1 MSVPMPE
8 PLPFGRWLK
17 RLRADLDMTQ
27 EALAQAVG
35 CAPQTIRTFE
45 IGTRRPSRELAERLA
60 DILLVPPE
68 QRADFIRL
76 ARMPAGSSPER
87 PRTRDQER
95 SAHGDGHSQH
105 ATSTTS
111 AEPARVTGATKNRTE
126 PPPDPILAT
135 KVYLPRPC
143 SGLVSRSRL
152 LARLEAGLPR
162 SLTVLAAPAGFGKTT
177 LLADWISQHGSGDRR
192 VAWLALDAGDSDPLR
207 FIRYLIAALQTIDPT
222 VGTATLN
229 LLRAAQSPPL
239 EAVLP
244 FLINELVALPDRS
257 ILVLDDYHVIDAPA
271 VHQALAFLLDHLP
284 PPLHLVIASRS
295 DPSLPL
301 ARLRARGQLNEVRAS
316 DLRFTLEEATTFLRQ
331 VMDIPIEAADV
342 AALDAHTEGWIAGL
356 QLAALAMQHNTDP
369 GTFVQAFAGSNRFV
383 IDYLAEEV
391 IERLPA
397 HLQTFVLQTAI
408 LDRLCGSL
416 CDTVLGIAHEVQQGA
431 DVQPSYSQLVLAE
444 LERANLF
451 LIPLDDD
458 RRWYRYHHLF
468 GEVMRTRLHHGASA
482 EHVTALHR
490 RASGWY
496 EHEGWEAEAIQHA
509 VAAADW
515 ERVERLLLQIIP
527 TFVARTQFHTVLR
540 WLRALPDALF
550 RACPTLYVHDAG
562 MLMYTN
568 QVGEAEARLQA
579 AEHAIAEAAASGRGF
594 AHERLLRGQIA
605 VIRAA
610 IFRIRGDLERCVA
623 LSREAL
629 ELLPDPETVPLKLRP
644 VAGLNALRAFLV
656 SGDVRP
662 VVEERVAS
670 VIAPIRAS
678 VNRFALLTSIINL
691 ARLQVLQGRLHQA
704 AATYGEAREVV
715 GGAEELKTV
724 IGGAAYYIG
733 LGELHREWND
743 LAVAHDLLQT
753 GLELVQGRITV
764 DADVLTAG
772 YIAMAR
778 LQRAQADP
786 AGALHTMRQFLDIAR
801 EREIAEHLLA
811 RARAAQ
817 ALLALQQG
825 ALDRAVDWADRS
837 SLRLEDTLSYLR
849 EWEYLALARVRIA
862 EAHGNKG
869 SPYLRDAQLLLNRL
883 LQDAEAGGRMDSML
897 RILILLALLH
907 HAGRDALEAHVVL
920 NRALGLA
927 ASGGYIRIFVDKGA
941 PMAALLAEALRQTT
955 SRLNGTALDPS
966 VHQYIHTLLAA
977 FGAEGSMT
985 LVPAHLPSATMHP
998 LRLGVEPL
1006 TDREREVLRL
1016 LAEGRSNQAI
1026 AEELVVAVG
1035 TVKRHV
1041 SNIMSKLGVQSRL
1054 EAVAHARSL
1063 NLV

>member
-1 MSVPMPE
+1 
-8 PLPFGRWLK
+8 
-17 RLRADLDMTQ
+17 
-27 EALAQAVG
+27 
-35 CAPQTIRTFE
+35 
-45 IGTRRPSRELAERLA
+45 
-60 DILLVPPE
+60 
-68 QRADFIRL
+68 
-76 ARMPAGSSPER
+76 
-87 PRTRDQER
+87 
-95 SAHGDGHSQH
+95 
-105 ATSTTS
+105 
-111 AEPARVTGATKNRTE
+111 
-126 PPPDPILAT
+126 
-135 KVYLPRPC
+135 
-143 SGLVSRSRL
+143 
-152 LARLEAGLPR
+152 
-162 SLTVLAAPAGFGKTT
+162 
-177 LLADWISQHGSGDRR
+177 
-192 VAWLALDAGDSDPLR
+192 
-207 FIRYLIAALQTIDPT
+207 
-222 VGTATLN
+222 
-229 LLRAAQSPPL
+229 
-239 EAVLP
+239 
-244 FLINELVALPDRS
+244 
-257 ILVLDDYHVIDAPA
+257 
-271 VHQALAFLLDHLP
+271 
-284 PPLHLVIASRS
+284 VIASRS
-295 DPSLPL
+295 DPPLPL
-301 ARLRARGQLNEVRAS
+301 ARLRARGHLNEVRVA
-316 DLRFTLEEATTFLRQ
+316 DLRFTLEEATTFLRL
-331 VMDIPIEAADV
+331 VMDIPIQAADV

-356 QLAALAMQHNTDP
+356 QLAALAMQHSTDA
-369 GTFVQAFAGSNRFV
+369 GAFVQAFAGSNRFV

-416 CDTVLGIAHEVQQGA
+416 CDTVLGIAHELQQGA

-451 LIPLDDD
+451 LIPLDDE

-482 EHVTALHR
+482 ERVAALHR

-540 WLRALPDALF
+540 WLRALPNALF

-568 QVGEAEARLQA
+568 QVAEAEARLQA

-594 AHERLLRGQIA
+594 PHERLLRGQIA

-610 IFRIRGDLERCVA
+610 IFRIRGDLEGCVT

-644 VAGLNALRAFLV
+644 VASLNALRAFLV

-662 VVEERVAS
+662 VIEERVAS

-743 LAVAHDLLQT
+743 LGAAHDLLQT

-764 DADVLTAG
+764 DADVLTTG

-778 LQRAQADP
+778 LQQAQAAP
-786 AGALHTMRQFLDIAR
+786 AGGLQTMRQFLNIAR
-801 EREIAEHLLA
+801 ERDIAEHLLA
-811 RARAAQ
+811 RGRAAQ

-825 ALDRAVDWADRS
+825 ALETAVGWADRS
-837 SLRLEDTLSYLR
+837 SLRPEDTLSYLR
-849 EWEYLALARVRIA
+849 EWEYLILAQVRIA
-862 EAHGNKG
+862 QARGN
-869 SPYLRDAQLLLNRL
+869 SVSLYLGDVRHLLDRL
-883 LQDAEAGGRMDSML
+883 LHDAEAGGRMDSVL

-907 HAGRDALEAHVVL
+907 QAQRDAQEAHAVL
-920 NRALGLA
+920 NRSLRLA
-927 ASGGYIRIFVDKGA
+927 APEGYVRVFIDEGA
-941 PMAALLAEALRQTT
+941 PMAALLAQSVERRAQSDPTRIYAERLLSAFPAEQTGAMLDVSDAPPVLRSTLERSNAL
-955 SRLNGTALDPS
+955 
-966 VHQYIHTLLAA
+966 
-977 FGAEGSMT
+977 
-985 LVPAHLPSATMHP
+985 
-998 LRLGVEPL
+998 VEPL

>member
-1 MSVPMPE
+1 MPE

-17 RLRADLDMTQ
+17 RLRADHDLTQ

-60 DILLVPPE
+60 DVLQVPPE
-68 QRADFIRL
+68 QRGDFIRA
-76 ARMPAGSSPER
+76 ARVPAANQPAR
-87 PRTRDQER
+87 PGTPTKHAR
-95 SAHGDGHSQH
+95 SATGTQT
-105 ATSTTS
+105 A
-111 AEPARVTGATKNRTE
+111 PVTEAPKDRMGLV
-126 PPPDPILAT
+126 PDPVLAT
-135 KVYLPRPC
+135 KLYLPRPRA
-143 SGLVSRSRL
+143 SLVSRSRL
-152 LARLEAGLPR
+152 LARLEAGLPGL
-162 SLTVLAAPAGFGKTT
+162 LTVLAAPAGFGKTT
-177 LLADWISQHGSGDRR
+177 LLADWISRHAAGSRR

-207 FIRYLIAALQTIDPT
+207 FLRYLIAALQTIDPT

-229 LLRAAQSPPL
+229 LLRAAQAPPL

-284 PPLHLVIASRS
+284 PPLHLVIASRA
-295 DPSLPL
+295 DLPLPL
-301 ARLRARGQLNEVRAS
+301 ARLRARGQLNEVRVA

-331 VMDIPIEAADV
+331 AMDVPIQAADI

-356 QLAALAMQHNTDP
+356 QLAALAMQQSPDP
-369 GTFVQAFAGSNRFV
+369 GAFVQAFAGSNRFV

-397 HLQTFVLQTAI
+397 HLQTFVLQTAV
-408 LDRLCGSL
+408 LDRLCGPL
-416 CDTVLGIAHEVQQGA
+416 CDAVLGIVHEAQQRMG
-431 DVQPSYSQLVLAE
+431 VHSSYSQLILAE

-451 LIPLDDD
+451 LIPLDDE

-468 GEVMRTRLHHGASA
+468 GEVLRTRLQHGASA
-482 EHVTALHR
+482 EHVAALHR
-490 RASGWY
+490 RASAWY

-568 QVGEAEARLQA
+568 QVAEAEARLQA
-579 AEHAIAEAAASGRGF
+579 AEHAIAEAAAGGRGF
-594 AHERLLRGQIA
+594 THERLLRGQIA

-610 IFRIRGDLERCVA
+610 ILRIRGDLEGCVA

-629 ELLPDPETVPLKLRP
+629 ELLPDPETAPLKLRP
-644 VAGLNALRAFLV
+644 VASLNALRAFLV
-656 SGDVRP
+656 TGDVRP

-704 AATYGEAREVV
+704 AATYAEAREVV
-715 GGAEELKTV
+715 GGAAELKTV

-743 LAVAHDLLQT
+743 LAAAHDLLQT
-753 GLELVQGRITV
+753 GLELVQGSITV

-778 LQRAQADP
+778 LQQAQADP
-786 AGALHTMRQFLDIAR
+786 AGGLQTMRQFLTIAR
-801 EREIAEHLLA
+801 ERDIAEHLLA
-811 RARAAQ
+811 RGRAAQ

-825 ALDRAVDWADRS
+825 VLEIAVGWADRCG
-837 SLRLEDTLSYLR
+837 LRPEDTLSYLR
-849 EWEYLALARVRIA
+849 EWEYLILARVRIA
-862 EAHGNKG
+862 QAQGNG
-869 SPYLRDAQLLLNRL
+869 TSPYLGDARHLLDRL
-883 LQDAEAGGRMDSML
+883 LQDAEAGGRMDSIL

-907 HAGRDALEAHVVL
+907 HTQRDAQKALAAL
-920 NRALGLA
+920 NRALTIG
-927 ASGGYIRIFVDKGA
+927 ASEGYIRIFVDKGA
-941 PMAALLAEALRQTT
+941 PMAALLAEALGQTT
-955 SRLNGTALDPS
+955 SRLDGTALEPS
-966 VHQYIHTLLAA
+966 VRRYAETLLVALHAA
-977 FGAEGSMT
+977 GGAMPAPT
-985 LVPAHLPSATMHP
+985 HFPPAPAHLIT
-998 LRLGVEPL
+998 LGVEPL

-1016 LAEGRSNQAI
+1016 LAAGRSNQAI

-1054 EAVAHARSL
+1054 EAVAHARSF